1 MGSEETIDTDQLMGK
16 HVVMTTRI
24 DRRNAA
30 PLYVQ
35 LEQAILT
42 YIHERNLAP
51 GDKLPTEAEIAQ
63 TYEVSR
69 QTIRQALSRLVAD
82 GQVERIQGLG
92 SFVGKPRPSHQ
103 SLLTSFT
110 QNMKSQG
117 YDPKRL
123 LLESA
128 IVDSPPVIQSVTGSK
143 GSCQFVRRLLL
154 ADGNPIG
161 LAETWLPVESL
172 AGRLDLFNAEILE
185 SNSLYELLQGPKI
198 GLQLDRGVETVRAG
212 AASDEEAHHLMCPA
226 NSPTLIV
233 RRVSYTPS
241 NRPVEW
247 TVMTFPADRYE
258 YRVELTHLP
267 S

>member
-1 MGSEETIDTDQLMGK
+1 M
-16 HVVMTTRI
+16 
-24 DRRNAA
+24 
-30 PLYVQ
+30 
-35 LEQAILT
+35 
-42 YIHERNLAP
+42 
-51 GDKLPTEAEIAQ
+51 
-63 TYEVSR
+63 
-69 QTIRQALSRLVAD
+69 
-82 GQVERIQGLG
+82 
-92 SFVGKPRPSHQ
+92 
-103 SLLTSFT
+103 
-110 QNMKSQG
+110 
-117 YDPKRL
+117 
-123 LLESA
+123 
-128 IVDSPPVIQSVTGSK
+128 
-143 GSCQFVRRLLL
+143 RRLLL

-172 AGRLDLFNAEILE
+172 AGRLDLFNAEVLE

-212 AASDEEAHHLMCPA
+212 AASDDEAHHLMCPP

-258 YRVELTHLP
+258 YRVELTHSP